1 MEVKTISKRA
11 QEFLAKPRH
20 ITTSNPK
27 ELEQKKWLW
36 NFSLEKSMSR
46 NLLSDKILT
55 LFYFNISGSTLE
67 LLFLEAMSRM
77 VLGRDLFFLQR
88 LTFRELENF
97 LRDENHLPVFDISR
111 PIAPEISFNEVKN
124 SLLVS
129 IIKDEM
135 RNVEAAGS
143 EFKGWDE
150 LSFVEKNLLASGFM
164 SSLNNLISAG
174 KPLQLVLAEKDLIT
188 IAINDFPINV
198 EVIEELARE
207 TFDQAHENSSLKVV
221 AVQ

>member
-1 MEVKTISKRA
+1 MEMKTISKRA
-11 QEFLAKPRH
+11 QEFLVKPRH
-20 ITTSNPK
+20 ITACNPE

-36 NFSLEKSMSR
+36 NFSLEKSKLQ

-77 VLGRDLFFLQR
+77 ILGRDLLFLQR

-97 LRDENHLPVFDISR
+97 LRDENHLPVFDISGSL
-111 PIAPEISFNEVKN
+111 APEISFNEVKN
-124 SLLVS
+124 SLLVT
-129 IIKDEM
+129 ILKGEM
-135 RNVEAAGS
+135 RNIEVAGS
-143 EFKGWDE
+143 ELKGWDK
-150 LSFVEKNLLASGFM
+150 LSFVEKNKLATGFM
-164 SSLNNLISAG
+164 SFLNKLISAG

-188 IAINDFPINV
+188 IAINDFPISV
-198 EVIEELARE
+198 EVIEGLARE
-207 TFDQAHENSSLKVV
+207 TFDHSHENSSLKVV